1 MVPSRREQRRRAKD
15 NGIVGHV
22 LDTIIVDDIRCIVI
36 ARSLRIILFLCG
48 RKKKKKRVRETCDEY
63 RSLINQLYPYVYSER
78 DY

>member
-36 ARSLRIILFLCG
+36 ARSLRIISFLCS
-48 RKKKKKRVRETCDEY
+48 RKKKTCM
-63 RSLINQLYPYVYSER
+63 RNVMNIVL
-78 DY
+78 